1 MKPLL
6 RSFGIFIRQIT
17 RDNMLWAVC
26 LAPFI
31 TALLFRFGIPYAE
44 SLLCA
49 YFQRQRILADY
60 YLLFDLWLCLMP
72 SYMLCFA
79 SAMVMLAERDEN
91 MAGYMAVTPVGKTGY
106 VLSRLIFPAAIAFPF
121 SILLTYFFSLTDW
134 DFLMLSVF
142 SLLMSLSSIAAA
154 LFIFSFSRNRVE
166 GMAMAKMASLIFL
179 GLVVLFFVWSDAQY
193 LAAFLPSFWAAKLS
207 KEGNSLFILPALAVT
222 FAWIWMLSRRFQKK
236 LY

>member
-60 YLLFDLWLCLMP
+60 YLLFDLWLCLTP

-79 SAMVMLAERDEN
+79 SAMVMLTERDEN

-106 VLSRLIFPAAIAFPF
+106 VLSRLIFPAAIDHQ
-121 SILLTYFFSLTDW
+121 ILPCESLT
-134 DFLMLSVF
+134 LETEPLQQG
-142 SLLMSLSSIAAA
+142 ATA
-154 LFIFSFSRNRVE
+154 LIGRHVASHD
-166 GMAMAKMASLIFL
+166 AMQ
-179 GLVVLFFVWSDAQY
+179 VVLPKQVVD
-193 LAAFLPSFWAAKLS
+193 
-207 KEGNSLFILPALAVT
+207 GG
-222 FAWIWMLSRRFQKK
+222 
-236 LY
+236 

>member
-26 LAPFI
+26 LVPLI
-31 TALLFRFGIPYAE
+31 TALIFRFGIPYAE
-44 SLLCA
+44 TLLCA
-49 YFQRQRILADY
+49 YFKRQTILADY
-60 YLLFDLWLCLMP
+60 YLLFDLWLFLTP

-79 SAMVMLAERDEN
+79 SAMVMLTERDEN

-106 VLSRLIFPAAIAFPF
+106 VLSRLILPAAISVPY
-121 SILLTYFFSLTDW
+121 SMLLIYFFSLTDW
-134 DFLMLSVF
+134 NSLMLSAV
-142 SLLMSLSSIAAA
+142 SLLMSISSTAAA

-166 GMAMAKMASLIFL
+166 GMAMGKMASLIYL
-179 GLVVLFFVWSDAQY
+179 GLVVPFFVLSDAQY
-193 LAAFLPSFWAAKLS
+193 LVAFLPSFWAAKLCM
-207 KEGNSLFILPALAVT
+207 EGNGLLMLPALAVS
-222 FAWIWMLSRRFQKK
+222 FAWIWMLGRRFGRK

>member
-1 MKPLL
+1 VKSIL

-17 RDNMLWAVC
+17 GDNMLWAVC

-49 YFQRQRILADY
+49 YFQREAILADY
-60 YLLFDLWLCLMP
+60 YLLFDLVLCIMP

-79 SAMVMLAERDEN
+79 SAMVMLTERDEN
-91 MAGYMAVTPVGKTGY
+91 MAGYMSVTPVGKSGY
-106 VLSRLIFPAAIAFPF
+106 VLSRLIFPAAISLPF
-121 SILLTYFFSLTDW
+121 AILLTYLFSLTDINL
-134 DFLMLSVF
+134 LMLSEV
-142 SLLMSLSSIAAA
+142 SVLMSFSSIAVA

-166 GMAMAKMASLIFL
+166 GMAMAKMSGLMFI
-179 GLVVLFFVWSDAQY
+179 GLVVPFFVLTEAQY
-193 LAAFLPSFWAAKLS
+193 FVALLPSFWASRLCL
-207 KEGNSLFILPALAVT
+207 EGNGLLMLPALVVSL
-222 FAWIWMLSRRFQKK
+222 AWIVMLSRRFIRK